1 MNFLLFSILFSTF
14 LVSNAQNAQNEHEPG
29 SVYSPNYT
37 YKLTL
42 HGDPKNMYKDYEGT
56 YVQVKNSTTNKSVLL
71 RGREVWKKVQFPEG
85 NKCKIIYIQGL
96 PLP

>member
-14 LVSNAQNAQNEHEPG
+14 LVSNAQNENAQNEHEPG

-42 HGDPKNMYKDYEGT
+42 HGDPKNMYKLYEKSLVYYGDISKLW
-56 YVQVKNSTTNKSVLL
+56 KNRL
-71 RGREVWKKVQFPEG
+71 
-85 NKCKIIYIQGL
+85 KIDISL
-96 PLP
+96 CLSSH